1 MKRGGRR
8 LGKIDPFLSLSP
20 VFELLCN
27 HRDIILDS
35 EQRKTH
41 GTFRACFNSVF
52 ATRMVFCS
60 CDVSELMCCLEWSLE
75 LAQETEWGGSGDED
89 SVLEEGARLQET
101 PHSS

>member
-1 MKRGGRR
+1 
-8 LGKIDPFLSLSP
+8 
-20 VFELLCN
+20 
-27 HRDIILDS
+27 
-35 EQRKTH
+35 
-41 GTFRACFNSVF
+41 
-52 ATRMVFCS
+52 MVFCS